1 MNKSE
6 VGIFIAEKRKS
17 INMTQ
22 KDLAEKLNIT
32 DKAVSRWETGKS
44 YPDIEMLEKLAKVF
58 EVSINDIL
66 NGKETVPEIREAVA
80 DKNIVEV
87 MKQTKKVKKKSK
99 IIISVLIVLLLISS
113 IVLVT
118 LVNQKDIETYE
129 FEVETTEN
137 SELFNEI
144 LTFVQKKCYI
154 YEETVCTGA
163 TVEYNPDGTV
173 NDISMTL
180 WDNNNYEIIIK
191 TTISEDGSFL
201 VSVTKEVCDYDIRD
215 GVLFSTFMELL
226 INTDIVDF
234 VKNQVGEDVS
244 NGVMIDC
251 DSLSYRTFSENENI
265 PFAETDYSYILE
277 NGRVEAINST
287 GKLSGKCYLVSLVAW
302 PDKNQD
308 VGVSCAI
315 VYIKR

>member
-87 MKQTKKVKKKSK
+87 MKQTKKVKKKSI

-265 PFAETDYSYILE
+265 PFAETSYSYILE

-302 PDKNQD
+302 PNKNQD

-315 VYIKR
+315 IYIKR

>member
-58 EVSINDIL
+58 DVSINDIL

-87 MKQTKKVKKKSK
+87 MKQNKKVKKKSK
-99 IIISVLIVLLLISS
+99 IIISILTALLLILS
-113 IVLVT
+113 VLVAIF
-118 LVNQKDIETYE
+118 VNKKDIETYE
-129 FEVETTEN
+129 FEVKTTEN
-137 SELFNEI
+137 ATLFNEI
-144 LTFVQKKCYI
+144 QAFVQKKCYI

-163 TVEYNPDGTV
+163 SVEYNPDGTV
-173 NDISMTL
+173 NSISMNL
-180 WDNNNYEIIIK
+180 WDNNKYEIIIK
-191 TTISEDGSFL
+191 TTISEDDSFL
-201 VSVTKEVCDYDIRD
+201 VNVTKEVCDYDIRD

-226 INTDIVDF
+226 INTDIVNF

-251 DSLSYRTFSENENI
+251 DSLSYRTFSEDENI
-265 PFAETDYSYILE
+265 SFGETDYNYIFE
-277 NGRVEAINST
+277 NGKVEAINST
-287 GKLSGKCYLVSLVAW
+287 EKLSGKCYLVSLVAW

-308 VGVSCAI
+308 VGVSCAVI
-315 VYIKR
+315 YIKR